1 MTTSLRYLLFACLL
15 LPLLW
20 GCYPKGA
27 EYTDELDLVY
37 TNYASGFNFTA
48 LKTYDIPDS
57 VVKITGDV
65 ISDPDG
71 NGKPSFLPASSAKV
85 ILDQVKQNM
94 SSYGWTLVDKR
105 NNPDVTILVSTMT
118 TTNIYYYYDWW
129 YYGWYYPG
137 YYPGWGWYYPGYY
150 PPYVTG
156 YRSGSVFMQ
165 MVDNTSK
172 PWTSDNAPVVWA
184 CILNGLA
191 EGGTSNIAARTQIN
205 IDQAF
210 VQSPYLKH

>member
-15 LPLLW
+15 LSLLW
-20 GCYPKGA
+20 SCYPKGA

-37 TNYASGFNFTA
+37 TNYTSDFNFTA
-48 LKTYDIPDS
+48 LKTYSIPDS
-57 VVKITGDV
+57 VVKITGSV
-65 ISDPDG
+65 VSDPDG
-71 NGKPSFLPASSAKV
+71 DGKPSFLPASSAKV
-85 ILDQVKQNM
+85 ILDQVKMNM
-94 SSYGWTLVDKR
+94 SNYGWTLVDKR
-105 NNPDVTILVSTMT
+105 NDPDVTILVSSMT

-137 YYPGWGWYYPGYY
+137 YNPGWGWYYPGYY

-156 YRSGSVFMQ
+156 YRSGSILMQ

-172 PWTSDNAPVVWA
+172 PWTSDNAPVEWV
-184 CILNGLA
+184 CIINGLA
-191 EGGTSNIAARTQIN
+191 EGGTTNIAARTQIN

-210 VQSPYLKH
+210 AQSPYLKH